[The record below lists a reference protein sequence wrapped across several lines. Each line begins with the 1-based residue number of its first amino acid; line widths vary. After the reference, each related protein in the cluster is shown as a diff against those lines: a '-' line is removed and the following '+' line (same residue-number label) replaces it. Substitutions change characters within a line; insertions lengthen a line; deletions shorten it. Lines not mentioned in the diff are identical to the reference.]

1 MYMHVFSLSFII
13 HMCRDTIPLAA
24 AYTFGIQVT
33 LNVSKEDSLAPSL
46 TVLIPPG
53 IQFANSVRGG
63 ERVRE
68 EGEKFQTQ

>member
-1 MYMHVFSLSFII
+1 MYMHVFSLSFTIC
-13 HMCRDTIPLAA
+13 MCRDTIPLAA
-24 AYTFGIQVT
+24 AYTFGIKVT

-46 TVLIPPG
+46 MVLIPPG

-68 EGEKFQTQ
+68 EGEKCQMQ

>member
-68 EGEKFQTQ
+68 EGEKFQAQ